1 MLSMNRIG
9 LIEKPVVEKSGGVRR
24 YVLVRLPPKYA
35 YLRQAH
41 D

>member
-1 MLSMNRIG
+1 MLPMTRIG
-9 LIEKPVVEKSGGVRR
+9 LIEKPVVAKNGNVRR
-24 YVLVRLPPKYA
+24 YVLVRLPPKYE